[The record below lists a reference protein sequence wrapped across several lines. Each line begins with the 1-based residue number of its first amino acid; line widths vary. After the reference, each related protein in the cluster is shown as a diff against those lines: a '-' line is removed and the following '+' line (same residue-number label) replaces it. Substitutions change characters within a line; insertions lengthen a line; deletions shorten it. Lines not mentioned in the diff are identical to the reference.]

1 MCCQALRSLSQAWAN
16 PSAVKHTPL
25 EQQLYVSKALLL
37 SVNLLDDSELR
48 QLKSGTAQSNSNKN
62 SDVPPLTTLCLFFI
76 ELLQCMLGG
85 MHSHLDSSVERIRQ
99 IGMVV
104 GECLSSRMNIEGTSL
119 KFEVLLMCSLLPF
132 AMLKLPQCCRSYFD
146 L

>member
-37 SVNLLDDSELR
+37 SVNLLDDSELQ
-48 QLKSGTAQSNSNKN
+48 QLQSGRTKNSNDKDVLADKN
-62 SDVPPLTTLCLFFI
+62 LSSVYCGPPFFFFL

-85 MHSHLDSSVERIRQ
+85 MQSHLDSSVVRIRQ
-99 IGMVV
+99 MGMVV
-104 GECLSSRMNIEGTSL
+104 GECLSSRMNINGNKL
-119 KFEVLLMCSLLPF
+119 KFEVIIECFLVRF
-132 AMLKLPQCCRSYFD
+132 AILD
-146 L
+146 